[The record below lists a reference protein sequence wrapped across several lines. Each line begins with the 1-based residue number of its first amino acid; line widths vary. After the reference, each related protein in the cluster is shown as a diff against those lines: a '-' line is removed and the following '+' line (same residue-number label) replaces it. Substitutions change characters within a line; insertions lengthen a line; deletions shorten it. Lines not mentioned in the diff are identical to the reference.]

1 MDTISLEHFIY
12 EKLKNELPNNLYY
25 HSIHH
30 VEDVL
35 AAAIEIA
42 GNEAVT
48 EYQLQLIKVAVL
60 FHDSGFTKGAID
72 HEISGCDIA
81 WEILPNYGFSANQIQ
96 SICAMIMATKIPQ
109 TPINLMEEI
118 ICDADLDYLGR
129 DDYDSISNNLF
140 KEISMYRFMDEIDWL
155 RLQVKFLEAHRYF
168 TKTAIR
174 LRKEHKDK
182 KLSELKIKL
191 ITLTT
196 RANR

>member
-1 MDTISLEHFIY
+1 MDTTALEHFIF

-42 GNEAVT
+42 GNEDINEA
-48 EYQLQLIKVAVL
+48 ELELIKVAVL
-60 FHDSGFTKGAID
+60 FHDSGFTKGPID
-72 HEISGCDIA
+72 HEISGCNIA
-81 WEILPNYGFSANQIQ
+81 REILPNYGFAASQIA

-109 TPINLMEEI
+109 TPKNLMEEI

-129 DDYDSISNNLF
+129 GDYDSISNNLF
-140 KEISMYRFMDEIDWL
+140 KEMSMYRFIDEIDWL
-155 RLQVKFLEAHRYF
+155 RLQIKFLETHHYL

-174 LRKEHKDK
+174 LRKQNKEQ
-182 KLSELKIKL
+182 KLLELKTKL
-191 ITLTT
+191 QALTK
-196 RANR
+196 

>member
-1 MDTISLEHFIY
+1 MDTTALEHFMY

-35 AAAIEIA
+35 AAAIVLA
-42 GNEAVT
+42 GNEAIS
-48 EYQLQLIKVAVL
+48 EDELELIKIAVL

-72 HEISGCDIA
+72 HEISGCNIA
-81 WEILPNYGFSANQIQ
+81 REILPNYGFAASQIQ

-109 TPINLMEEI
+109 TPKNIMEEI

-129 DDYDSISNNLF
+129 DDYDSIGNNLF
-140 KEISMYRFMDEIDWL
+140 REISMYRFMDEIDWL
-155 RLQVKFLEAHRYF
+155 RLQIKFLETHHYF

-174 LRKEHKDK
+174 LRKQNKEQ
-182 KLSELKIKL
+182 KLLELKTKL
-191 ITLTT
+191 VALTT
-196 RANR
+196 